1 MEAFERFIGL
11 MIVAAL
17 AASVSAS
24 AQENLVANPGFEEVN
39 PDDATMPAGWQPHG
53 AVTEQ
58 LTRHLIDDAHSGGR
72 ALLVVDGYAS
82 PERESENTA
91 SAGIKQRVDGIEVGR
106 SYLLTCWAKCFQRNG
121 TRDAWLQLRFKPS
134 NEIANTHLSGP
145 VGQWRKYTAFGVAP
159 EGTTHAEVYIK
170 TLHMGACRYV
180 VDDFSLTAFAA
191 DGGDQRMSL
200 LARGAT
206 GIAPKEM
213 RTPNLHTPIVED
225 GRPAAHI
232 LVPDDKQWHD
242 IGLRL
247 AAEIEVRSGVKLTV
261 ETDGKWALASNET
274 TIAIGNLNNNFVA
287 ERMWLNRYQRVDSLR
302 PGAGEYILQTIPE
315 PYDCPLGKN
324 VLLVG
329 ASDLAG
335 AERGVEALLERL
347 GEGPELSLDEW
358 TLVVSNAEPMSEEA
372 REKLLG
378 KKLSKFW
385 LKDFWQAAR
394 SYQTTGDIA
403 YAERAREVL
412 LAIAKR
418 YRDYARDP
426 DILKYWPAPTGS
438 GDKRIYWSEETTS
451 EWIGCMWDFIEEAP
465 VFSDEERYT
474 CANALVETCNDL
486 TRCVYYWGKLADP
499 ETVTPVAFNHT
510 TFPLLGVYFLA
521 RHFERNYGNV
531 DGRLEDYLARVRN
544 CFTPQLASWKP
555 TEDATGYLSIV
566 PAHTIT
572 WSLAEGDYSYF
583 ESGAVKTLAD
593 YTVGFCDNTGDAA
606 SFGDNGYGRGVY
618 TRNLDWAVW
627 YYDDANIYWWLD
639 RVSSGGW
646 QNPFDPALK
655 PERWTDLAGVRIF
668 PLTEPLYRYT
678 ALKWN
683 APNVPLEK
691 CFDKI
696 SFRENLDPDGQY
708 FLLDGYARGGH
719 MHYDGNAI
727 IKFYA
732 DGEDWLIDGDY
743 LVRNT
748 TDHNMV
754 SVIRDGRCEAAL
766 PECASLEHLLDRPG
780 LAMTQT
786 GMSDYNGANWLRNI
800 FWLKGGPML
809 VIDRTEAAEAGDY
822 KFESVW
828 KLIDRGQV
836 GGDGQRTFS
845 LTRAAVAREG
855 LTVVKNPQEDV
866 AAAVRFDGANSRLSF
881 SVDLPQGTYTVN
893 VCGLGL
899 NGGADSFW
907 LTMDDGTPVAFHLP
921 LETYRR
927 SYDSGVNPKS
937 GSAPKMTV
945 KTDGAHLVVVTLR
958 ESPGVFLDKV
968 EFVAADGN
976 VVASVEA
983 EDTSEAVAEA
993 LAALPD
999 KSFFIVGDGASTMFQ
1014 STRLNHARLPIRY
1027 LHQAF
1032 AGSLAAGEALS
1043 NQALLYNT
1051 DTSEA
1056 ADYDLRRINTDAAV
1070 LLDGRQPLAVVAAG
1084 AESLALPPELA
1095 SDAALAF
1102 LGRDR
1107 WVLCDATRVGSL
1119 LLSPQPVSVDLNLMT
1134 GVCVVIA
1141 DPATEIKLCGATPR
1155 IEGETELIVPADS
1168 LARFREEWGRAL
1180 TAMTADALAET
1191 VGQQVPAR
1199 EATLTPKWSVPP
1211 ATYEERAQPT
1221 LEVIPA
1227 DLDGDG
1233 VDEILAI
1240 RGRYLTCI
1248 DAAGRVMWEFD
1259 GTDELYAACAWDIDG
1274 DGAQE
1279 VFCGG
1284 KSKLLYVLEP
1294 DGTLIGEHPIETYW
1308 RVSRTTI
1315 HEPRLDDVLVRDFD
1329 GDGNWEAVLGTVD
1342 GFTQGIDHNFK
1353 QTWIY
1358 GETNHGTTEMQAVDV
1373 DGDGTL
1379 EVAVGNRYGKL
1390 FVFDALTGKV
1400 RARVYSELGD
1410 VQIAVADLDGDGTF
1424 EALNGSAT
1432 GVFKCG
1438 RVGSRDVAWEFPNY
1452 GYAFR
1457 DIEIADVAASPG
1469 LEPIIASDTGYVY
1482 VLAANGATLSSRDLG
1497 AAVLDLAVDGDTIA
1511 AGCLDG
1517 SVYLLDGALEETGFG
1532 SLPARVNSVVFCR
1545 TDEGTRLVAG
1555 SEDGSVVMLSR

>member
-1 MEAFERFIGL
+1 MKTFGRSIGL
-11 MIVAAL
+11 TIAVTLVA
-17 AASVSAS
+17 SAS
-24 AQENLVANPGFEEVN
+24 APGQEQLLVNPGFEEVS
-39 PDDATMPAGWQPHG
+39 PDDATMPAGWQAHG
-53 AVTEQ
+53 GQSDRLYRQ
-58 LTRHLIDDAHSGGR
+58 LVDDAHSGER
-72 ALLVVDGYAS
+72 ALLIVDDF
-82 PERESENTA
+82 PSEGRISETVA
-91 SAGIKQRVDGIEVGR
+91 GAGIRQRVQVEVDR
-106 SYLLTCWAKCFQRNG
+106 SYLLTCRAKCLQRRGAN
-121 TRDAWLQLRFKPS
+121 DAWLQLRFKPS
-134 NEIANTHLSGP
+134 NKITNTHLSSP
-145 VGQWRKYTAFGVAP
+145 VGQWRKYTALGTAP

-170 TLHMGACRYV
+170 TLHTGACRYV
-180 VDDFSLTAFAA
+180 VDDFSLTAIVAS
-191 DGGDQRMSL
+191 GNDQRTSL
-200 LARGAT
+200 LARGVA
-206 GIAPKEM
+206 GIAPEEM
-213 RTPNLHTPIVED
+213 RAPNLHTPIVED

-232 LVPDDKQWHD
+232 VVPDDKQWHES
-242 IGLRL
+242 GLRL
-247 AAEIEVRSGVKLTV
+247 AAEIETRSGVKLAV
-261 ETDGKWALASNET
+261 ETDGKQALATNET

-287 ERMWLNRYQRVDSLR
+287 ERMWLNRYQRVDARR

-324 VLLVG
+324 VLLIG

-335 AERGVEALLERL
+335 AERGVDALLKRL
-347 GEGPELSLDEW
+347 GEGPKLSLDEW
-358 TLVVSNAEPMSEEA
+358 TLVVSGTKPMSEEA
-372 REKLLG
+372 RGKLLG
-378 KKLSKFW
+378 RKLSKFW
-385 LKDFWQAAR
+385 LKDFWRAAQR
-394 SYQTTGDIA
+394 YQTTGDIA

-412 LAIAKR
+412 LAVAQR
-418 YRDYARDP
+418 YRDFARDP
-426 DILKYWPAPTGS
+426 DLLKYWPAPTGS
-438 GDKRIYWSEETTS
+438 GGHRIYWPEETSS

-486 TRCVYYWGKLADP
+486 TRCVYYWRTLADP

-521 RHFERNYGNV
+521 RHFERYYGDV
-531 DGRLEDYLARVRN
+531 DGRIEDYLVRVRN

-606 SFGDNGYGRGVY
+606 SFGDHGYGRRVY

-639 RVSSGGW
+639 RVKSGGW
-646 QNPFDPALK
+646 PNPFN
-655 PERWTDLAGVRIF
+655 PELQPEPWEDLAGVSVF
-668 PLTEPLYRYT
+668 SLTEPLYRYT
-678 ALKWN
+678 ALKWG

-696 SFRENLDPDGQY
+696 SFRENLDRSGQF
-708 FLLDGYARGGH
+708 FLLDGYGRGGH
-719 MHYDGNAI
+719 LQYDGNAI

-732 DGEDWLIDGDY
+732 DGEDWLMDGDY

-754 SVIRDGRCEAAL
+754 SVIRDGRCEAML

-780 LAMTQT
+780 LAMTKT

-800 FWLKGGPML
+800 FWVKGGPMC

-822 KFESVW
+822 KFECIW

-855 LTVVKNPQEDV
+855 LTIVENPQEDV

-881 SVDLPQGTYTVN
+881 TVDLPKGTYTVH

-899 NGGADSFW
+899 NGGTDSFW
-907 LTMDDGTPVAFHLP
+907 VTMDDGDPVAFHLP

-945 KTDGAHLVVVTLR
+945 ATDGAHLVVVTLR

-968 EFVAADGN
+968 QFVGADGN
-976 VVASVEA
+976 IVASVEA
-983 EDTSEAVAEA
+983 EDTSEAAAAAV
-993 LAALPD
+993 AALPD
-999 KSFFIVGDGASTMFQ
+999 KTFFIKGAGASNMFQ
-1014 STRLNHARLPIRY
+1014 STRLNHKRQPIRY

-1032 AGSLAAGEALS
+1032 AGRLEVGEALS

-1051 DTSEA
+1051 DTVEA
-1056 ADYDLRRINTDAAV
+1056 AEYDLRRISTDAAV
-1070 LLDGRQPLAVVAAG
+1070 LLDGGEPLAIVAAG
-1084 AESLALPPELA
+1084 AGSLTLPPELA

-1107 WVLCDATRVGSL
+1107 WAVCGATRVGSL
-1119 LLSPQPVSVDLNLMT
+1119 LLSRQPVSVDLDLAT
-1134 GVCVVIA
+1134 GSCVVIA
-1141 DPATEIKLCGATPR
+1141 DPVTEITFCGATLR
-1155 IEGETELIVPADS
+1155 IEGESELTVPADS
-1168 LARFREEWGRAL
+1168 LTRCREEWGRAL
-1180 TAMTADALAET
+1180 ATMSAGALAGT
-1191 VGQQVPAR
+1191 ATQQPRAR
-1199 EATLTPKWSVPP
+1199 EATLTQVWSVPP
-1211 ATYEERAQPT
+1211 AIHEEQPQPT

-1233 VDEILAI
+1233 VDEILAV

-1284 KSKLLYVLEP
+1284 KSKLLYLLEP
-1294 DGTLIGEHPIETYW
+1294 DGELIHEHPIETYW

-1342 GFTQGIDHNFK
+1342 GFTQGIDRNFK
-1353 QTWIY
+1353 QLWIY
-1358 GETNHGTTEMQAVDV
+1358 GETNHGTTEFQAVDV

-1390 FVFDALTGKV
+1390 FVFDALTGRV

-1410 VQIAVADLDGDGTF
+1410 VQMAVADLDGDGGF

-1457 DIEIADVAASPG
+1457 DIKVADVAASPG

-1482 VLAANGATLSSRDLG
+1482 VLSADGATLTSRDLG
-1497 AAVLDLAVDGDTIA
+1497 AAVLDLGVDGEVIA

-1517 SVYLLDGALEETGFG
+1517 GVYLLDGRLEEIGFG
-1532 SLPARVNSVVFCR
+1532 SLPAQVNSVVMCR
-1545 TDEGTRLVAG
+1545 TGKGVQLVAG
-1555 SEDGSVVMLSR
+1555 SEDGSVTMLSR